1 MMWCLTEDHG
11 LGPASINVDGF
22 WHGSDEQNLFIFLA
36 RLRHDRRTPAYASD
50 DDTMNQRATSVVSK
64 SPEAQ
69 LESFIVKFE
78 PRLASL
84 IRDVRGELRR
94 MLPSAN
100 ELVYDNYN
108 FFVVGYSPTEKPSD
122 TILSIAADANAVRIA
137 FPYVGARLSDPDGIL
152 EGEGKSNR
160 SLRIESAAQV
170 KDPKVVSLIQAA
182 SGMVKQ
188 KLPASGRGKLVIRS
202 VSQKQRPRRKA

>member
-1 MMWCLTEDHG
+1 MFNGRSRTW
-11 LGPASINVDGF
+11 PSVDKRRLL
-22 WHGSDEQNLFIFLA
+22 WHGSDEQNLFILLA

-50 DDTMNQRATSVVSK
+50 DDTMNQRAKSVVSK

-108 FFVVGYSPTEKPSD
+108 FFVIGYSPTEKPSD

>member
-1 MMWCLTEDHG
+1 MMWCLTEDHE
-11 LGPASINVDGF
+11 LGPASINVDCF
-22 WHGSDEQNLFIFLA
+22 WHGSDEQNLFILLA
-36 RLRHDRRTPAYASD
+36 LLRHDRRTPAYAWD
-50 DDTMNQRATSVVSK
+50 YDTMNQRAKSVVSK
-64 SPEAQ
+64 LPEAQ
-69 LESFIVKFE
+69 LESFVVKFE

-108 FFVVGYSPTEKPSD
+108 FFVIGYSPTEKPSD